1 MLQLHTDRRG
11 KTRPLELSWLQ
22 PCKRGIHLQ
31 DRTSPCDEDSN
42 WERLLLQEL
51 CFAAAVR
58 GDPQLKQ
65 SQPQLVTTEGVP
77 EQAAVPPQSAQ
88 QQSQPLTA
96 PCTAGSS
103 LDNVLR
109 VTTTVQEIM
118 TTVNVAESEEEN
130 IVAIT
135 KIVGVRVHRSL
146 KVIACNAN
154 GT

>member
-1 MLQLHTDRRG
+1 
-11 KTRPLELSWLQ
+11 
-22 PCKRGIHLQ
+22 
-31 DRTSPCDEDSN
+31 
-42 WERLLLQEL
+42 
-51 CFAAAVR
+51 
-58 GDPQLKQ
+58 
-65 SQPQLVTTEGVP
+65 VP

-154 GT
+154 GTWKQRFDLGKQLQDRPPCRCGASLGGTSKTSWEILHPKLWRLSDKLLSGPK